1 MGTHAIFRP
10 PRAENEPVR
19 SYAPGSPER
28 EELRVRLAELQAQQ
42 LELPLVIGGEE
53 VRTGETFE
61 AVMPHKKSHVLAT
74 VHKGGAAEVERA
86 IAAAGEASQDWSR
99 WPWEERA
106 AVFLRAADLLAG
118 PWRATLNAA
127 TMLGQSKTAHQAEID
142 AACELI
148 DFLRF
153 NVEFMTRIYEEQP
166 NSSPGVWNRM
176 EYRPLEGFVFAV
188 SPFNFTAI
196 AGNLT
201 SSAALMGNTVLWKPA
216 STAAY
221 SAHFLMRLFEAAGL
235 PPGVINLLYGS
246 GAEIG
251 DPALASPDLAGIHF
265 TGSTPVFQGMWKT
278 VGKNIE
284 NYRNYPRIVGETGGK
299 DFIVAHKSADAAA
312 VATAIVR
319 GSFEYQGQ
327 KCSAA
332 SRVFAPSNL
341 WPEIRERLVTQVGEL
356 RMGDVSDFGNFMGA
370 VIDSGSFR
378 TQKEAIE
385 EAKKAAKTEVLV
397 GGGYDD
403 SDGYFVEPTV
413 IETSDPDFRTMK
425 EELFGPVVTAYVYPE
440 GKYSETLQL
449 VDKGAPYGLT
459 GAVFSKDRDAVDE
472 AGEALRYTAGNF
484 YVNDKP
490 TGAVVGQQPFG
501 GARASGT
508 NDKAGSM
515 WNLIRWVSPR
525 TIKETFVPPTDY
537 RYPFMA
543 SDAESDGA
551 AGPR

>member
-10 PRAENEPVR
+10 PPAENEPVR

-28 EELRVRLAELQAQQ
+28 EELRVRLAELQSQQ

-53 VRTGETFE
+53 VRTRETFE

-74 VHKGGAAEVERA
+74 VHKGGAKEVEQA
-86 IAAAGEASQDWSR
+86 IAAAGGAWQDWSR

-106 AVFLRAADLLAG
+106 AVFLRAAELLAG

-153 NVEFMTRIYEEQP
+153 NVQFMTRIYEDQP

-251 DPALASPDLAGIHF
+251 DPALASPELAGIHF

-278 VGKNIE
+278 VGQNIE
-284 NYRNYPRIVGETGGK
+284 QYRNYPRIVGETGGK
-299 DFIVAHKSADAAA
+299 DFIVAHASADAAA

-341 WPEIRERLVTQVGEL
+341 WPEIREQLVTQVGEL

-378 TQKEAIE
+378 TQKAAIE
-385 EAKKAAKTEVLV
+385 EAKKAAKTEILV

-413 IETSDPDFRTMK
+413 IETSDPDFRTMR

-440 GKYSETLQL
+440 GKYRETLDL
-449 VDKGAPYGLT
+449 IDKGAPYGLT
-459 GAVFSKDRDAVDE
+459 GAVFSKDRDAVDQ
-472 AGEALRYTAGNF
+472 AGDALRYTAGNF

-543 SDAESDGA
+543 SDDGA
-551 AGPR
+551 AGSP

>member
-1 MGTHAIFRP
+1 VGTHAIFRP
-10 PRAENEPVR
+10 PPAENEPVR

-28 EELRVRLAELQAQQ
+28 EELRVRLAELQSQQ

-74 VHKGGAAEVERA
+74 VQKGGATEVESA
-86 IAAAGEASQDWSR
+86 IAAAGEAWQDWSR

-106 AVFLRAADLLAG
+106 AVFLRAAELLAG

-278 VGKNIE
+278 VGQNIE
-284 NYRNYPRIVGETGGK
+284 QYRNYPRIVGETGGK
-299 DFIVAHKSADAAA
+299 DFIVAHSSADAAA

-356 RMGDVSDFGNFMGA
+356 RMGDVSDFRNFMGA

-440 GKYSETLQL
+440 GKYRETLEL

-459 GAVFSKDRDAVDE
+459 GAVFSQDRDAVDQ

-543 SDAESDGA
+543 SDDGA
-551 AGPR
+551 GSP

>member
-1 MGTHAIFRP
+1 VGTHAIFRP
-10 PRAENEPVR
+10 PPAENEPVR

-28 EELRVRLAELQAQQ
+28 EELRVRLAELQSQQ

-74 VHKGGAAEVERA
+74 VQKGGATEVERA
-86 IAAAGEASQDWSR
+86 IAAAGEAWQDWSR

-106 AVFLRAADLLAG
+106 AVFLRAAELLAG

-153 NVEFMTRIYEEQP
+153 NVEFMTRIYEDQP

-278 VGKNIE
+278 VGQNIE
-284 NYRNYPRIVGETGGK
+284 QYRNYPRIVGETGGK

-440 GKYSETLQL
+440 GKYRETLEL

-459 GAVFSKDRDAVDE
+459 GAVFSQDRDAVDQ

-543 SDAESDGA
+543 SDDGA
-551 AGPR
+551 GSP